1 MYYPY
6 MKKITI
12 TLLLL
17 AVLPIVAHAQADQK
31 LINKAQQGDPAA
43 MVKLGECYENG
54 AGVAHDSTLALK
66 WFQRAADLGD
76 CMGWMRL
83 SRYYLTGSAGVTK
96 DTARY
101 FSIRKDWANQ
111 GCPDAMAA
119 LGVAYEYGTGCK
131 ADTAKALELY
141 EKALKAGS
149 SWAYENMGV
158 NCMNGEMG
166 VPKDEKKAVAYFQ
179 KAIKLGNTDCY
190 ARLANYYAYKN
201 DYKKAW
207 KYANE
212 GMKWGDPEAATLAAR
227 MYGFGHGVE
236 QDEAKAMHILDS
248 LIREHHNLSFTQA
261 LAGIYYMSADN
272 LGLRDSNRAISIWEQ
287 GDIQGSSLCRMSL
300 GNQCYGQER
309 YEEALAYYKKVANMT
324 FDAGSQGEACRYI
337 SAMYYDGLGCEKDEE
352 QSVAWLKRGVE
363 KFHDSDCAMA
373 LASYYE
379 DKEDLAQ
386 AAKYCRLADQY
397 GDTNAM
403 VALGRLYANK
413 GNNDMAVDCFQKVI
427 DRGQA
432 DGYYWMAM
440 LYDAQNDAKTCND
453 YLFKGDK
460 KGDPSCAA
468 ALGTIYENGLDGY
481 KVDYKK
487 AAKYY
492 EKSGNSKA
500 LYRLGVMY
508 LDGNI
513 GKQKEKDIAT
523 GLSYVQQSAEQG
535 YIDALYAMGY
545 FYETGRY
552 VDTVDHYKA
561 VKYFQTLA
569 DNGVPAGLFKMGLY
583 HELGDGGIEADSA
596 KAIEFYQKA
605 ADQGYGEAM
614 CYLGDFYRIGRYMP
628 LDQAKAFELYN
639 QAHESGEE
647 MGTYYVGRSY
657 LEGCG
662 VDVDT
667 TAAISYLKAAAHMGV
682 GNAAYRIAEMYNYGQ
697 GGLEADADSAITYY
711 FMGHENGSGDASY
724 FIGRQLLNEEAY
736 DKAIDYLYV
745 GAKRGNVDAMVTFAI
760 CLQRGIGMKEA
771 DPKSAYQIFENVARN
786 YGDNRAYTQLGIAC
800 LQGNGCPEDESL
812 GKAYLDTAANMG
824 NVLAMYD
831 LGLCY
836 LNGYG
841 CLVDTA
847 LAISWLEKAA
857 DNEKIEAINELG
869 DVYEAQGDFKNA
881 VLYYEKGVTMG
892 SLESYCNL
900 GYCYES
906 GQGVVLNS
914 KKAYDLYMY
923 AAEKG
928 YPRAL
933 MNVASCYLNG
943 IYVEPNAAEA
953 LNWLIKAA
961 DAGNVKAM
969 YYCGSI
975 LENGEDGV
983 PVDLKKAKA
992 WYKKAAA
999 AGYAPA
1005 AAALGRMK

>member
-1 MYYPY
+1 
-6 MKKITI
+6 MKKIVI

-17 AVLPIVAHAQADQK
+17 AFLPIVAHAQADQK

-66 WFQRAADLGD
+66 WFQKAADLGD
-76 CMGWMRL
+76 GNGWVRL

-111 GCPDAMAA
+111 GCPDALSA
-119 LGVAYEYGTGCK
+119 LAVAYEFGLGCK

-141 EKALKAGS
+141 EKAIKAGS

-158 NCMNGEMG
+158 NYMNGEMG
-166 VPKDEKKAVAYFQ
+166 LPEDEKKSVAYFQ
-179 KAIKLGNTDCY
+179 KAIKLGNTDAY
-190 ARLANYYAYKN
+190 ARLANYYAYKQ

-207 KYANE
+207 KFVDE
-212 GMKWGDPEAATLAAR
+212 GMKWGDPDAATLAAR

-236 QDEAKAMHILDS
+236 KDEAKAMHILDS
-248 LIREHHNLSFTQA
+248 LIREHHNLGFTQA

-287 GDIQGSSLCRMSL
+287 GDIQGSSLCQMNL
-300 GNQCYGQER
+300 GDQYYGQER
-309 YEEALAYYKKVANMT
+309 YEEALAYYIKVANKKV
-324 FDAGSQGEACRYI
+324 DDGNQGNACRYI
-337 SAMYYDGLGCEKDEE
+337 SSMYFNGLGCDEDE
-352 QSVAWLKRGVE
+352 DQSVAWLKRGVE
-363 KFHDSDCAMA
+363 LFHDSDCAMA

-386 AAKYCRLADQY
+386 TAKYCRLADQY

-403 VALGRLYANK
+403 VALGKLYANK
-413 GNNDMAVDCFQKVI
+413 GNTDMAADCFQKVI

-432 DGYYWMAM
+432 DGYFWMAM

-460 KGDPSCAA
+460 KGDSRCAEA
-468 ALGTIYENGLDGY
+468 IGTIYENGLDGY
-481 KVDYKK
+481 KVDYTK

-492 EKSGNSKA
+492 EKSGTSKS
-500 LYRLGVMY
+500 LYRLGIMY
-508 LDGNI
+508 LDGNL
-513 GKQKEKDIAT
+513 GKQKECDIAK
-523 GLSYVQQSAEQG
+523 GMDYVKQAADEG
-535 YIDALYAMGY
+535 YIDAIYALGY
-545 FYETGRY
+545 CYETGRN
-552 VDTVDHYKA
+552 VDSVNHEKA
-561 VKYFQTLA
+561 LAAYQLLA
-569 DNGVPAGLFKMGLY
+569 DNDIAAGQFKVGLY
-583 HELGDGGIEADSA
+583 YELGDGGLEADSV
-596 KAIEFYQKA
+596 KAIEYYQKA
-605 ADQGYGEAM
+605 ADQGHGEAM

-639 QAHESGEE
+639 QAHETGEE

-662 VDVDT
+662 VDIDT
-667 TAAISYLKAAAHMGV
+667 TAAISYLKAAAHQGV
-682 GNAAYRIAEMYNYGQ
+682 GNAAFKIAEMYNYGR
-697 GGLEADADSAITYY
+697 GGITADADSALAYY
-711 FMGHENGSGDASY
+711 VMGHENGSGDASN
-724 FIGRQLLNEEAY
+724 FIGIQLLNEEAY
-736 DKAIDYLYV
+736 EQAVDYLYI
-745 GAKRGNVDAMVTFAI
+745 GAKRGNVNSMITFAI
-760 CLQRGIGMKEA
+760 CLQRGIGLKEA
-771 DPKSAYQIFENVARN
+771 DPKSAYHIFENVARN
-786 YGDNRAYTQLGIAC
+786 YGDSRAYTQLGIAC

-812 GKAYLDTAANMG
+812 GKAYLDTAANLG

-836 LNGYG
+836 LNGIG
-841 CLVDTA
+841 CRVDTTA
-847 LAISWLEKAA
+847 AIPWLEKAA

-869 DVYEAQGDFKNA
+869 DVYEAMGDFKNA

-892 SLESYCNL
+892 SMESYCNL

-923 AAEKG
+923 AAEHG
-928 YPRAL
+928 YPRGL
-933 MNVASCYLNG
+933 TSVANCYLNG
-943 IYVEPNAAEA
+943 IYVEPNVAEA
-953 LNWLIKAA
+953 LNWLTKAA
-961 DAGNVKAM
+961 EAGDIKAM

-983 PVDLKKAKA
+983 PVNLKKAKE